1 MTLAAPPETLQ
12 RILIAARGRRLDE
25 AAVLCASAIT
35 AHPADSRLSALGGA
49 IEMQRGQFVRAAEL
63 LTPAHL
69 QNPGD
74 VTVRANL
81 AEARYHTGDV
91 SGALALCGDLAI
103 AADPTG
109 RLVRLAA
116 YFAQES
122 GDYQRAAALYRRIV
136 AQTPDDWSS
145 WNNLGNTLG
154 SLEDYDGAI
163 AAFERV
169 AARSPGDRT
178 VAINLANTYAARGD
192 LDEAIARLRALAEQA
207 PDFVDPVMALY
218 VIYTKQG
225 REDDAYAA
233 IAEAARRNPGDPL
246 TRSDHAHEAAKRNEY
261 AIAEREYEGA
271 LTLDPRLGP
280 ANVGMA
286 SMLERMNR
294 EDELIPLMQRATSN
308 GVDAESI
315 SYINAMNLRR
325 AGDFEGALA
334 ALDASKEVV
343 VPGRR
348 FYLRGVLLDR
358 LGRHDEAFAAWRAMN
373 EYWLEDPTQPRL
385 RAELYRDKIAHDIAL
400 TEPEW
405 ISSWTPPAAAADGLP
420 DPVILLG
427 FPRSGTTLLDTML
440 MGAPRALVMEEEPFF
455 TELEQRCGGIDAL
468 ASLDEAA
475 LTAGRAFYYERVA
488 TLGTVTP
495 ETLIIDK
502 HPLHANNIAVIKRFF
517 PNARFILALRHP
529 MDVLL
534 SCYLTNFRVNNAM
547 ANFLDLED
555 AAALYDLTFS
565 HWEKARALFDLP
577 VQTVVY
583 ERLVEDTARELRPLF
598 DWLGLDW
605 PGDDHDHRAAARAR
619 GVVHT
624 ASYAQVTEPIYT
636 RARGRWHGYR
646 QHLEPVF
653 ATMRPWAEKFGYALD
668 DGRIPPWP
676 GQAKPAA

>member
-1 MTLAAPPETLQ
+1 MTDAAPPETLQ
-12 RILIAARGRRLDE
+12 RILLAARSRRLDE
-25 AAVLCASAIT
+25 AAVLCASAMA
-35 AHPADSRLSALGGA
+35 AHPADSRLNALGGA
-49 IEMQRGQFVRAAEL
+49 IEMQRGQFVRAAEML
-63 LTPAHL
+63 APAHI
-69 QNPGD
+69 QNPSD
-74 VTVRANL
+74 VTVRGNL

-91 SGALALCGDLAI
+91 AGALVLCDEAAI

-109 RLVRLAA
+109 RLLRLGA

-122 GDYQRAAALYRRIV
+122 GDYQRAAMLYRRIV
-136 AQTPDDWSS
+136 AQKPDDWSS

-163 AAFERV
+163 AALERV

-192 LDEAIARLRALAEQA
+192 LEEAIARLQKLAQQA

-233 IAEAARRNPGDPL
+233 IAEAARRNPGHAL

-261 AIAEREYEGA
+261 AIAEREYEAA
-271 LTLDPRLGP
+271 LALDPRLGP
-280 ANVGMA
+280 AIVGMA

-294 EDELIPLMQRATSN
+294 EDELVPLLERATAN

-315 SYINAMNLRR
+315 SYIEAMNLRR

-334 ALDASKEVV
+334 ALDASNEVV

-358 LGRHDEAFAAWRAMN
+358 LGRHDEAFAAWQAMN
-373 EYWLEDPTQPRL
+373 DYWLDDPTQPRL
-385 RAELYRDKIAHDIAL
+385 RAKLYRDKIAHDIAQ
-400 TEPEW
+400 TEPDW
-405 ISSWTPPAAAADGLP
+405 VGSWTPAPPADGLP

-475 LTAGRAFYYERVA
+475 LKDGRAFYYERVA
-488 TLGTVTP
+488 TLGAVTP
-495 ETLIIDK
+495 DTLIVDK
-502 HPLHANNIAVIKRFF
+502 HPLHANNVAVIKRFF
-517 PNARFILALRHP
+517 PNARFVLALRHP
-529 MDVLL
+529 LDVLL

-555 AAALYDLTFS
+555 AATLYDQTFT
-565 HWEKARALFDLP
+565 HWEKAQAVFDLP
-577 VQTVVY
+577 VKTVVY
-583 ERLVEDTARELRPLF
+583 ERLVEDTTRELRPLF

-605 PGDDHDHRAAARAR
+605 PGDDLDHRDAARAR

-636 RARGRWHGYR
+636 RARGRWLGYR
-646 QHLEPVF
+646 QHLAPVIE
-653 ATMRPWAEKFGYALD
+653 TMRPWVEKFGYSLA

-676 GQAKPAA
+676 GEADPAA